1 MPNVAGVEYPY
12 TPEGISAAQQAE
24 RQIGRMGPSSS
35 GLGGLVGDPYIS
47 PGLLEMVRQRQ
58 QPTFESVSHRPE
70 QPTFRDVSHR
80 PTGGI
85 STLQDMLQFKALQE
99 LMQQRQS
106 QAAGIADQYQPTG
119 IMPGTG
125 VRQNWQTDMFG
136 NIMTNQFGAP
146 ATQQPNQSQPT
157 TDFGQLIGRAVG
169 GLPGLRQAQNPG
181 VMFGQ
186 NPWQRPIT
194 QAPRGQTTNI
204 GQTPTPRGQTTG
216 TTPGAGYGSPSS
228 PTTQQPTFSS
238 VSHRPKQP
246 TFSSISHRP
255 KQPTFSSISHR
266 PKP

>member
-24 RQIGRMGPSSS
+24 RQIGRMGPSPGGFS

-58 QPTFESVSHRPE
+58 PTFQDVSHRPE

-80 PTGGI
+80 PTSGI

-99 LMQQRQS
+99 MMQSHR
-106 QAAGIADQYQPTG
+106 
-119 IMPGTG
+119 PGTG
-125 VRQNWQTDMFG
+125 IRQNWQTDAFG
-136 NIMTNQFGAP
+136 NVVTNQFGAP

-246 TFSSISHRP
+246 TFGSISHRP